1 MLEPTAL
8 RHTTNLMS
16 NDHHLSLLA
25 YQQQEQRLQK
35 VASTEVLYA
44 ASLGGGDRSYYSEND
59 FYNQRC
65 AFLNYQIFL
74 KIYGLNLI

>member
-1 MLEPTAL
+1 MLEPTAM
-8 RHTTNLMS
+8 RHTNMMP
-16 NDHHLSLLA
+16 NDHHLSLLT

-59 FYNQRC
+59 FYSQRC
-65 AFLNYQIFL
+65 AFLNLNFL
-74 KIYGLNLI
+74 QSI